1 MGNRELRLV
10 ISGTY
15 STGKT
20 TTATAL
26 SIATGLPLIDALSA
40 REILT
45 DLYPGRRFQ
54 DMSSTELMA
63 LGLKRFEERIRTE
76 GILYKEHGSFLSDG
90 SVLNEWIYG
99 TVRMRVGIN
108 PGSAFIHRLMKSI
121 LGIPGRRFFK
131 KYLTAYG
138 VVSKNHAKFWYT
150 DVVHL
155 PVEFAMDPD
164 GHRPVS
170 EEYRNLSDE
179 ELYEAYRNLGL
190 TPYCVK
196 GSQKERLNQIIQH
209 YKLPIVVPVDE
220 AISLAE
226 KVIREN
232 GSLST
237 VVG

>member
-108 PGSAFIHRLMKSI
+108 PGSAFIH
-121 LGIPGRRFFK
+121 
-131 KYLTAYG
+131 
-138 VVSKNHAKFWYT
+138 
-150 DVVHL
+150 
-155 PVEFAMDPD
+155 
-164 GHRPVS
+164 
-170 EEYRNLSDE
+170 
-179 ELYEAYRNLGL
+179 
-190 TPYCVK
+190 
-196 GSQKERLNQIIQH
+196 
-209 YKLPIVVPVDE
+209 
-220 AISLAE
+220 
-226 KVIREN
+226 
-232 GSLST
+232 
-237 VVG
+237 